1 MPIGPVIKTIV
12 GLLPVTCFVCPVVLL
27 PGQVGSSRQLHSPQ
41 WKLMMELQNVLW
53 EDNQGAIA
61 LAKNPVFHK
70 HTKHIQIRY
79 HFVRDAVD
87 DKVID
92 VYFCPLKKMV
102 ADILTKPIPRVQF
115 EYLRSQLGL
124 KSIM

>member
-1 MPIGPVIKTIV
+1 
-12 GLLPVTCFVCPVVLL
+12 
-27 PGQVGSSRQLHSPQ
+27 
-41 WKLMMELQNVLW
+41 MELQNELPPTVLW

-70 HTKHIQIRY
+70 RTKHIQMRN
-79 HFVRDAVD
+79 HFVRNAVD
-87 DKVID
+87 DKVIYVD
-92 VYFCPLKKMV
+92 FCPGKKTV

>member
-1 MPIGPVIKTIV
+1 M
-12 GLLPVTCFVCPVVLL
+12 
-27 PGQVGSSRQLHSPQ
+27 
-41 WKLMMELQNVLW
+41 LW

-70 HTKHIQIRY
+70 RTKQIQIRY

-92 VYFCPLKKMV
+92 EDFCPGKKMV

-115 EYLRSQLGL
+115 EHFRSQLGL

>member
-1 MPIGPVIKTIV
+1 MSIATQEAMW
-12 GLLPVTCFVCPVVLL
+12 L
-27 PGQVGSSRQLHSPQ
+27 RQ
-41 WKLMMELQNVLW
+41 LMMELQNEKKLPPTVLR

-61 LAKNPVFHK
+61 LAKNPLFHK
-70 HTKHIQIRY
+70 RTKHIQIRY
-79 HFVRDAVD
+79 HFVHDAVD

-92 VYFCPLKKMV
+92 VDFCAGKKMV